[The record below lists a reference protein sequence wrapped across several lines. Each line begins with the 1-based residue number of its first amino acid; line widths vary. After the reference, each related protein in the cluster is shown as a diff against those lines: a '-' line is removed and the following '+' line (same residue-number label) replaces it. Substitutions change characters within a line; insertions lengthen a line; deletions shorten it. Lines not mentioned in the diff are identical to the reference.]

1 MDAFLRILGPNLPP
15 TDNGDH
21 MRWKLSKNGDF
32 DIQSFYNKLR
42 GPLPIIFPWK
52 GVWKVKAPGVFL
64 YLCGL
69 LFGMH
74 GLGSRPLTLASDAA
88 GRGDAGGTPLTACRA
103 SSYHVDSPTRADAA
117 QIGLTRAVSAKTGE
131 TAEMAETPKSGQN
144 SKKKKKKVQN
154 APFELNLKP

>member
-1 MDAFLRILGPNLPP
+1 MDAFLRILGSNLAP

-52 GVWKVKAPGVFL
+52 GVWKVKALGVFL

-74 GLGSRPLTLASDAA
+74 GLGSRPFAPASDVA
-88 GRGDAGGTPLTACRA
+88 GHGRDATNRALGRVLPRGFLDLCR
-103 SSYHVDSPTRADAA
+103 
-117 QIGLTRAVSAKTGE
+117 
-131 TAEMAETPKSGQN
+131 
-144 SKKKKKKVQN
+144 
-154 APFELNLKP
+154 

>member
-1 MDAFLRILGPNLPP
+1 MDAFLRILGSNLPP

-74 GLGSRPLTLASDAA
+74 RLGSRPLTLTSDAA
-88 GRGDAGGTPLTACRA
+88 GRGDAGGTPLTTCRA
-103 SSYHVDSPTRADAA
+103 SSYHMDSPTRADAA

-144 SKKKKKKVQN
+144 SKKKKKSAKRTV
-154 APFELNLKP
+154 